1 MSESLRNDGRC
12 WVPKNHGDNRPPGDI
27 PEEERDY
34 YLERKYPSF
43 GNLAPRDIASRAAKE
58 QCDDG
63 RGVGP
68 GGRGVYLDFA
78 DAIGRLGEDV
88 IRERYGNLFEM
99 YELITA
105 ENGYKVPMRIY
116 PAPHYAMGGLWVDY
130 NCMSNLP
137 GLFVLGEANF
147 SVHGANRL
155 GASALMQGL
164 ADGYFVIPYTIADYL
179 AQTSPG
185 MLKEDASE
193 CKASVDA
200 VLARVDRLLS
210 IQGEKTVAEFHRE
223 VGSLMWNNAGMARSE
238 ESLTEALD
246 KIPAIRAEFW
256 ENVQIPGNGAEINQQ
271 LENAGRVA
279 DFLEFAELFCRD
291 ARHRKESCGGHFRVE
306 YQTEDGEATRDD
318 ENFCYSAAWEYKGDE
333 QEPEMHKEPLT
344 FESVELAVRS
354 YK

>member
-1 MSESLRNDGRC
+1 
-12 WVPKNHGDNRPPGDI
+12 
-27 PEEERDY
+27 
-34 YLERKYPSF
+34 
-43 GNLAPRDIASRAAKE
+43 
-58 QCDDG
+58 
-63 RGVGP
+63 
-68 GGRGVYLDFA
+68 
-78 DAIGRLGEDV
+78 
-88 IRERYGNLFEM
+88 
-99 YELITA
+99 
-105 ENGYKVPMRIY
+105 
-116 PAPHYAMGGLWVDY
+116 
-130 NCMSNLP
+130 
-137 GLFVLGEANF
+137 
-147 SVHGANRL
+147 
-155 GASALMQGL
+155 
-164 ADGYFVIPYTIADYL
+164 
-179 AQTSPG
+179 
-185 MLKEDASE
+185 
-193 CKASVDA
+193 
-200 VLARVDRLLS
+200 
-210 IQGEKTVAEFHRE
+210 
-223 VGSLMWNNAGMARSE
+223 MWNNAGMARSE